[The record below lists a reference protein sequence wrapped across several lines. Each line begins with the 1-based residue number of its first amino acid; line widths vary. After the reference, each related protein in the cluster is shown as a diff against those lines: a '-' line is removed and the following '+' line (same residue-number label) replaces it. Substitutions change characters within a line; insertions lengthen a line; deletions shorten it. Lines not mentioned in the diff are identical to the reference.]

1 MDELRLAIR
10 RLTKRPGASIVSI
23 VTLACAIGA
32 ASATWSLL
40 SAVLL
45 RPLPYAAPER
55 LVTIWETS
63 GSTPRG
69 FASRIERHRRR
80 TLAGLRG
87 SPALVWKIVRS
98 GTPSARAARSS
109 SQRAPCRRD
118 TSSARP

>member
-45 RPLPYAAPER
+45 RPLPVKDADR
-55 LVTIWETS
+55 LVVPGTITRF
-63 GSTPRG
+63 G
-69 FASRIERHRRR
+69 
-80 TLAGLRG
+80 
-87 SPALVWKIVRS
+87 
-98 GTPSARAARSS
+98 
-109 SQRAPCRRD
+109 
-118 TSSARP
+118 